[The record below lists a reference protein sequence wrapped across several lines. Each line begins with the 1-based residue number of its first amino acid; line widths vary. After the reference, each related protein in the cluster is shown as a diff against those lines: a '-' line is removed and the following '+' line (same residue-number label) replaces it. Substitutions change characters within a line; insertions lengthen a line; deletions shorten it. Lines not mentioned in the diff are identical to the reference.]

1 MTHGH
6 VCEIPG
12 EGRESRYVIKSS
24 TRPAGF
30 QQSAGSIM
38 PRPQKVSNARMTSL
52 RGFMKRGGSVR
63 AVLDSLQVATLHT
76 CCFLLLKGCVKLGA
90 ILAPFVLNVNFQ
102 VLSTLQS
109 PDTRDVDRTVNRES
123 ESVVNL

>member
-1 MTHGH
+1 M
-6 VCEIPG
+6 
-12 EGRESRYVIKSS
+12 
-24 TRPAGF
+24 
-30 QQSAGSIM
+30 
-38 PRPQKVSNARMTSL
+38 
-52 RGFMKRGGSVR
+52 
-63 AVLDSLQVATLHT
+63 
-76 CCFLLLKGCVKLGA
+76 KLGA